1 MGPVA
6 KRTLQWVG
14 VVLAIVALVYMNR
27 ATLLT
32 FAVDTIGLSDP
43 FVGLT
48 TDGNVRADLFQIQ
61 QTGVSTEPVRQ
72 AAVGFLSSLD
82 QRQRDAASFAIDA
95 DEWRRWM
102 NIHLYDRRGV
112 GFLDMSGAQKAA
124 GYNLLEAS
132 LSPRGYRQA
141 RNIMRLDTTLGEL
154 RGDDFEWYGEERF
167 WLTLMG
173 QPDSVEPW
181 GWQIDG
187 HHLVI
192 NYFVLGDQVVMSPVF
207 LGAEPVVA
215 PSGRHAGV
223 SVLQVEQAKGVAM
236 INALSE
242 AQMQQAIL
250 SSTKTGNNAEAEFY
264 SDNVVVPYAGAPVSA
279 FDPAQREQFMDL
291 VDSFVGHMD
300 EGHARV
306 KMAEIERHLDETY
319 FAWVGGTSADAVFY
333 FRIHS
338 PVIYIEFDHQGSIGL
353 RHLAETD
360 GPQRNHIHV
369 VIRTPNGNDYGKD
382 LLRQHLA
389 EHPH

>member
-1 MGPVA
+1 MGQVA
-6 KRTLQWVG
+6 KRTLQWIG
-14 VVLAIVALVYMNR
+14 AVLAIVVLVYTNR

-32 FAVDTIGLSDP
+32 FVIDTIGLSDP

-48 TDGNVRADLFQIQ
+48 TDGKPRPDLFRIE
-61 QTGVSTEPVRQ
+61 QTGVSTEPVRR
-72 AAVGFLSSLD
+72 AAVSFLSSLD
-82 QRQRDAASFAIDA
+82 QRQRDAASFAVDD

-112 GFLDMSGAQKAA
+112 GFLDMSSAQKAA
-124 GYNLLEAS
+124 GYGLLEAS

-173 QPDSVEPW
+173 QPDPAKPW

-236 INALSE
+236 INALSD
-242 AQMQQAIL
+242 AQRQRAIL
-250 SSTKTGNNAEAEFY
+250 SPSKVGNNAEAEFY
-264 SDNVVVPYAGAPVSA
+264 SDNVVVPYAGVSVST
-279 FDPAQREQFMDL
+279 FDDAQKEQFLDL
-291 VDSFVGHMD
+291 VDSFIGHMS
-300 EGHARV
+300 EGHAEV

-319 FAWVGGTSADAVFY
+319 FAWVGDTSSEAVFY
-333 FRIHS
+333 FRVHS
-338 PVIYIEFDHQGSIGL
+338 PVIYIEFDHQGAIGL

-389 EHPH
+389 DHPH